1 MYSWGVGTPQSD
13 PNLKKKFFLI
23 KALQWFLILFLYFV
37 HFVVAT
43 KVFGMQHFSLFL
55 SLWVCVCY
63 TCVSIPGFK
72 SMLCFIF
79 YHSLWEIECAVHI
92 VGCLPSIC
100 SPPPSPSSPRF
111 PFGDLGF
118 QRCWFYFHF
127 QILSPF
133 CWKVL
138 PLIVPFL
145 IQSKKKQKNK
155 KTTKSS
161 YWCCK
166 AWCSGALLSN
176 LISYSLPSICAP
188 FYCPL
193 LLFLKHS
200 RHCYICQ
207 YSPTSRTLTLCS
219 VRIKQLKTELTSFP

>member
-1 MYSWGVGTPQSD
+1 M
-13 PNLKKKFFLI
+13 I

-100 SPPPSPSSPRF
+100 SPPPHPTPSSPWF

-138 PLIVPFL
+138 TLIVPFL
-145 IQSKKKQKNK
+145 IQSKKNKKQKNNK
-155 KTTKSS
+155 VVILVLQGLMQWGSVIQPHLLQPPTHL
-161 YWCCK
+161 
-166 AWCSGALLSN
+166 CSFLLPPLTLPETFQALL
-176 LISYSLPSICAP
+176 YLPIFSH
-188 FYCPL
+188 L
-193 LLFLKHS
+193 
-200 RHCYICQ
+200 
-207 YSPTSRTLTLCS
+207 
-219 VRIKQLKTELTSFP
+219 